1 MDETPRGPAAAGE
14 FADVT
19 AFLRPRSVAVV
30 GASDRP
36 GNVGGAAVRFFQKFK
51 SPCTVYPV
59 NSRAEPVAGLA
70 AYPTMA
76 ALPET
81 VDLAILAIPAAA
93 VPEAILKCSVAG
105 IRAGIVWAGG
115 FVEGGD
121 EGAALQADLVAICRK
136 RDRGGRAHWRA
147 RGRKASVGRGLS
159 QLRRHSGGY
168 ARGVA
173 RSCASAQRR

>member
-19 AFLRPRSVAVV
+19 AFLRPRSVAVI

-93 VPEAILKCSVAG
+93 VPEAILKCSAAG

-136 RDRGGRAHWRA
+136 TGFLALGPNC
-147 RGRKASVGRGLS
+147 L
-159 QLRRHSGGY
+159 
-168 ARGVA
+168 GVIDTHA
-173 RSCASAQRR
+173 P